1 VEYKQQLKAQRPG
14 PVQNRTRERA
24 KQLLQQKKM
33 WEKQMAQM
41 SGVQFNIEQVAFTQE
56 NIVSAIEVSKAMKVG
71 AKDLKAQM
79 KNLSLGEIE
88 DNMDDMADL
97 LEDANEI
104 QETLGRSYAVDDDVD
119 DLELDEELAALDE
132 ELGML
137 EAEVPWHP
145 PPHRPIAPWSPPP
158 PAPVRPVVRDA
169 RAVYLRKR
177 THPPT
182 SSTTRRRRRSPRR
195 PRQLRQVSR
204 PRRPPPLNCCAIV
217 S

>member
-1 VEYKQQLKAQRPG
+1 MEYKQQLKAQRPG

-137 EAEVPWHP
+137 EAEVPWP
-145 PPHRPIAPWSPPP
+145 PSPHRPIDPSALRPIAPSPHRPIAPLPHRPIVPSPH
-158 PAPVRPVVRDA
+158 RPVVA
-169 RAVYLRKR
+169 F
-177 THPPT
+177 P
-182 SSTTRRRRRSPRR
+182 
-195 PRQLRQVSR
+195 SR
-204 PRRPPPLNCCAIV
+204 PCPTRGA
-217 S
+217 